1 MHSLITIC
9 FYLSGET
16 LMKKFINASLIT
28 LALTSGICSASQPA
42 EADKLSQPQ
51 IPYACKV
58 MLERG
63 SKMFCGDETNS
74 NLYAKAAI
82 SELAYISNSSYAC
95 NTMISR
101 GSEMFCQKEKAETFS
116 HASNP

>member
-1 MHSLITIC
+1 
-9 FYLSGET
+9 
-16 LMKKFINASLIT
+16 MKKLINASLIT
-28 LALTSGICSASQPA
+28 LALASGAANANQPT
-42 EADKLSQPQ
+42 EANRLSQTQ

-63 SKMFCGDETNS
+63 SKMFCGDAASS

-82 SELAYISNSSYAC
+82 SELTYISSASYAC
-95 NTMISR
+95 DTMIER